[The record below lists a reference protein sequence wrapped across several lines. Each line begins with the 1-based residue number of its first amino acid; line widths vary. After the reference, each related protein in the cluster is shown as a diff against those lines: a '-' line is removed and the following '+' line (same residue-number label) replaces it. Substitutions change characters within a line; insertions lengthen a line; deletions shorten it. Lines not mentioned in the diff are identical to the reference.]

1 MILRLFFKGPTLLE
15 NSMKFAQTVILAA
28 LIVMGLGCGY
38 SKPSNMPVGPG
49 TTPTIVSLSPTSA
62 TAGAMVNPLTVNGT
76 SFNLDAVVNFNGA
89 AMTTKY
95 VSSTQLTATV
105 PASATMTAGTAQVTV
120 TNPGKPGGVYGGG
133 TMAQTS
139 NPPTPFTIN

>member
-1 MILRLFFKGPTLLE
+1 
-15 NSMKFAQTVILAA
+15 MKFAQTSILAA

-38 SKPSNMPVGPG
+38 SHPANMPVGQG
-49 TTPTIVSLSPTSA
+49 TVPVITSLSPTSA
-62 TAGAMVNPLTVNGT
+62 MAGTAVNPLTVNGT
-76 SFNLDAVVNFNGA
+76 SFNPDAVVNFNGA
-89 AMTTKY
+89 AMATTH

-105 PASATMTAGTAQVTV
+105 PSSATMTAGTAQVTV
-120 TNPGKPGGVYGGG
+120 TNPGKPGGIYGGG

>member
-1 MILRLFFKGPTLLE
+1 
-15 NSMKFAQTVILAA
+15 MKIAQTVILAT

-38 SKPSNMPVGPG
+38 SKPSNMPVGQG
-49 TTPTIVSLSPTSA
+49 TVPMIASLSPTNA
-62 TAGAMVNPLTVNGT
+62 AAGTAVTLIVNGT
-76 SFNLDAVVNFNGA
+76 SFNPDAVVNFNGA
-89 AMTTKY
+89 AMTTTHGGG
-95 VSSTQLTATV
+95 STQVTATV
-105 PASATMTAGTAQVTV
+105 PSSATMTAGTAQVTV